1 MIKSLESLEA
11 RYGGRSLLFHW
22 SEEDSYVVSRREGG
36 GKMPPHRPTFRA
48 KLGRLEIFRLL
59 LPFSLY
65 LSLSLP
71 LFLDFRRVTINQS
84 IETFWRRDELYK
96 TFSFSDLIEIQR
108 GSRRNFFLQVEL
120 RFLFTVFVSQQKK
133 GRETRNKNCSIP
145 RLFRSFDAITSN
157 SNVIPVAFPCF
168 FLLYSRP
175 RPVRQTS
182 RLNRVRKFSSI
193 PRSSGEE

>member
-65 LSLSLP
+65 LSLSL
-71 LFLDFRRVTINQS
+71 LF
-84 IETFWRRDELYK
+84 FW
-96 TFSFSDLIEIQR
+96 I
-108 GSRRNFFLQVEL
+108 
-120 RFLFTVFVSQQKK
+120 
-133 GRETRNKNCSIP
+133 
-145 RLFRSFDAITSN
+145 FDA
-157 SNVIPVAFPCF
+157 
-168 FLLYSRP
+168 LR
-175 RPVRQTS
+175 
-182 RLNRVRKFSSI
+182 
-193 PRSSGEE
+193 